1 MGALGETL
9 TRLSTGLKINSGKD
23 DPAGLIASELLK
35 AQITGTTKAITNTQ
49 RANALIA
56 TADSSLGQISN
67 LLNDIKGLVVE
78 AANTGTMTADQIA
91 ANQLQV
97 DAALDSIDRI
107 ARTTN
112 YGGKKLLDGSMD
124 FRTAGMSGGLGNV
137 QINAVN
143 FGTASSIGINV
154 NVTRAADYAR
164 LISNGTGVG
173 VDTTFDVIG
182 NRGSATI
189 NVGAGTS
196 NADIAAAINRS
207 TDSTGVLAYVEGLAQ
222 RGSVVLSSAG
232 ANNDI
237 LITANEVGLENGN
250 YTFRITK
257 SATGQNDA
265 RIVSDPLGKTPGVVE
280 VSLVGTKETAFND
293 FAGLF
298 NITIDATYGTN
309 TYATPG
315 ATSVSMTRG
324 DSNKVQFFETASDAS
339 GVSKTSGATLT
350 ANSTRTADVAGTS
363 AANGW
368 TIKTSGG
375 TTAGVIDQDNKTI
388 YFVDAA
394 AANAA
399 GAIQTALRLATEDAA
414 FTVTMT
420 GTMGEGDS
428 ITFANG
434 GSEGELFVQYKAGA
448 TAGEIQA
455 MINNA
460 PSVQATL
467 KQGVSASDIISALP
481 SGRTH
486 TLKAGT
492 LAVDNPWVSGA
503 TSQQVIDLINS
514 KLGDKFTATALAGG
528 GSGGRVSYMDASAVW
543 GDINLGNALLFS
555 GMDNGPLV
563 RLSTMNSD
571 GSPAINQKLGVKI
584 LQPSEA
590 DKKAGITTPI
600 LEIQLATDAQ
610 GNSITTARDIV
621 DLFNKLTPAETLG
634 VSVSQL
640 YPPGVDPNGRIF
652 GVDEC
657 GKSYVIETCPS
668 PIDGIV
674 QPTGAPGICGTEQGD
689 LMLLGNN
696 QKVVADYAFARIGN
710 AGDVYTPVAAVA
722 GDGTETITFGN
733 SSALNGISFAFTQDE
748 RMEGFNKD
756 TGLLTVFLNADLP
769 DTPAGLL
776 AAINSSVKANWE
788 AIRVFT
794 GSTLLTPGAEET
806 ATATTLTDIA
816 GAMGLADPLI
826 IDDTD
831 GVLGFGAQDPA
842 MVITA
847 KDKGTDMA
855 GVNIYFQQDGSLTA
869 FTATTAG
876 QLVVEYNVLENGE
889 KQLIIKGNMG
899 ALTEVDNDL
908 LVTALNANTD
918 FNKLFEAV
926 AFGPTGD
933 GKIVFKTV
941 NSNAHAVTEGGYR
954 IESDPTKVSSP
965 LGTSSGISMFGQ
977 SDANERL
984 VIESE
989 DLGSSSF
996 VEVNVIRGYLNT
1008 VDAYGGNSSYSNG
1021 SDMVATING
1030 LRATTSGNNISV
1042 NSSDLAL
1049 SMNVANGVGSHG
1061 FTITG
1066 GGALFQLGP
1075 DVVSQQQMRLGIGS
1089 MLTTALGGQDGTMY
1103 MLRSGEAASLDSSDS
1118 GRKLADRIVMQAI
1131 SNVANIRGRL
1141 GAIQRGSLEPNISA
1155 LQDSMVALTEANA
1168 MITNADFAVESSN
1181 LTRLQ
1186 LLIQAGAQ
1194 TLGIANQMPQY
1205 AASLIR

>member
-1 MGALGETL
+1 M
-9 TRLSTGLKINSGKD
+9 
-23 DPAGLIASELLK
+23 
-35 AQITGTTKAITNTQ
+35 
-49 RANALIA
+49 
-56 TADSSLGQISN
+56 
-67 LLNDIKGLVVE
+67 LNDIKGLTVE
-78 AANTGTMTADQIA
+78 AAQTGTMTAEQIA

-97 DAALDSIDRI
+97 DSALDSIDRI

-112 YGGKKLLDGSMD
+112 YGGKKLLDGSLD

-137 QINAVN
+137 QINGAN
-143 FGTASSIGINV
+143 FGTASAIGVNV
-154 NVTRAADYAR
+154 NVTQAADYAR

-173 VDTTFDVIG
+173 VDTIFDVVG

-189 NVGAGTS
+189 NVGAGTT

-207 TDSTGVLAYVEGLAQ
+207 TDSTGVLAYVEGMAE

-232 ANNDI
+232 SNNDI

-293 FAGLF
+293 FADLF
-298 NITIDATYGTN
+298 NITVDATYGIN
-309 TYATPG
+309 TYALPG
-315 ATSVSMTRG
+315 DTSVSMTRG

-350 ANSTRTADVAGTS
+350 ARSTRTADVAGTS

-375 TTAGVIDQDNKTI
+375 TAAGVIDQDNKTI
-388 YFVDAA
+388 YFDAGTSA
-394 AANAA
+394 TA
-399 GAIQTALRLATEDAA
+399 GAIETALRLATEDNA
-414 FTVTMT
+414 FAVTLT
-420 GTMGEGDS
+420 GTMGDGDS

-434 GSEGELFVQYKAGA
+434 GSVGELFVQYKAGA

-460 PSVQATL
+460 PNVQATL
-467 KQGVSASDIISALP
+467 KNGVSASNVIPALP

-492 LAVDNPWVSGA
+492 AAVDSPWVSGA

-514 KLGDKFTATALAGG
+514 KLGDKFTAAALSGG
-528 GSGGRVSYMDASAVW
+528 GTGGRVSYMDASVVW
-543 GDINLGNALLFS
+543 GDINLGNALQFT
-555 GMDNGPLV
+555 GMDNGPII
-563 RLSTMNSD
+563 RLSTVNST
-571 GSPAINQKLGVKI
+571 GAPAINQQLGVKI

-610 GNSITTARDIV
+610 GNSITTASDIV
-621 DLFNKLTPAETLG
+621 KLFNNLTPAETLG

-652 GVDEC
+652 AKGEC
-657 GKSYVIETCPS
+657 GNDIVIDTCPT

-689 LMLLGNN
+689 LVLLGKN
-696 QKVVADYAFARIGN
+696 QKIVADYAFARIGN
-710 AGDVYTPVAAVA
+710 DGDVYTPVVAQA
-722 GDGTETITFGN
+722 GDGTDTIDFGN

-748 RMEGFNKD
+748 RKEGFNAD

-769 DTPAGLL
+769 DNAAGLL

-794 GSTLLTPGAEET
+794 GSTLLTPGTEET
-806 ATATTLTDIA
+806 ASATSLTNIA
-816 GAMGLADPLI
+816 GAVGLADPLLV
-826 IDDTD
+826 DDTD
-831 GVLGFGAQDPA
+831 GALGFGAQDPA
-842 MVITA
+842 MVIKA

-855 GVNIYFQQDGSLTA
+855 GVNIYFQQDSSLTA
-869 FTATTAG
+869 FTDTTAG

-889 KQLIIKGNMG
+889 KQLIVKGNMG

-908 LVTALNANTD
+908 LVTALNANSV
-918 FNKLFEAV
+918 FNKLFEATE
-926 AFGPTGD
+926 FGPTGD
-933 GKIVFKTV
+933 GKIVFKAA
-941 NSNAHAVTEGGYR
+941 NSNAHAITEGGYR
-954 IESDPTKVSSP
+954 VESDPDRESKP
-965 LGTSSGISMFGQ
+965 MGTSSGISMFGQ
-977 SDANERL
+977 SDSNERL

-989 DLGSSSF
+989 DLGSNSYL
-996 VEVNVIRGYLNT
+996 EVKVIRGFLNT
-1008 VDAYGGNSSYSNG
+1008 VDSYGMSSSYSNG

-1030 LRATTSGNNISV
+1030 LRATTQGNNISI
-1042 NSSDLAL
+1042 NTPDLAM
-1049 SMNVANGVGSHG
+1049 SMTVANGIGSHG

-1075 DVVSQQQMRLGIGS
+1075 DVVSQQQMRVGIGS
-1089 MLTTALGGQDGTMY
+1089 MLTTNLGGASGNLF
-1103 MLRSGEAASLDSSDS
+1103 MLRSGQAASLDSSDS
-1118 GRKLADRIVMQAI
+1118 GRKLADRIVSEAI
-1131 SNVANIRGRL
+1131 GNVANIRGRL
-1141 GAIQRGSLEPNISA
+1141 GAIQKASLEPNVLA
-1155 LQDSMVALTEANA
+1155 LQDSLVALTEANA

-1194 TLGIANQMPQY
+1194 TLGIANQLPQY
-1205 AASLIR
+1205 AAMLVR